1 MEAGTGKWIAGSKRK
16 FWTWLC
22 CCEELWIIREKD
34 LRGELGEKGLP
45 EGDGDTEK
53 ANEWKEI
60 NIWGRNV
67 GGKV

>member
-1 MEAGTGKWIAGSKRK
+1 M
-16 FWTWLC
+16 
-22 CCEELWIIREKD
+22 
-34 LRGELGEKGLP
+34 GEKGLP

-53 ANEWKEI
+53 ENEWKEI